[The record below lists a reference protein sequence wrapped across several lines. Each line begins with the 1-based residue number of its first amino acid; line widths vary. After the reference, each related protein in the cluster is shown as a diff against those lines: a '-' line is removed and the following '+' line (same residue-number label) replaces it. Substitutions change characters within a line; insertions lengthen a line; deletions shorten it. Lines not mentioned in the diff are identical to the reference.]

1 MGISI
6 IRILVFILLP
16 SIVFGQS
23 LHLSTSKQTSDNN
36 PSTFLLENGEVT
48 ISNSSLQFSSTN
60 NTITGFEDFG
70 ISPDKSTVGVLK
82 RPEGQGE
89 IILFN
94 SRGDTLTSYTGKSL
108 SSDDPSQAVYPLNNS
123 NVILRDNITY
133 FTLYDTFG
141 DILTGISSSS
151 ESEEGETIAEVVMS
165 QDGQT
170 VVVYN
175 PKVKRKGNLGS
186 KAQVML
192 PDKTFQNIYFSTDR
206 YLKEVKVS
214 EDGNFVVAITAQEGT
229 NDRVLIMDK
238 YGNELN
244 NISTDENLLGISLS
258 DDSEY
263 ITLFSSGRVM
273 VYSVLD
279 GERLGATS
287 IRSSVFLA
295 DYFPEDNII
304 LVLMGNYSA
313 SSENM
318 NNVEFRAINIGQR
331 AIASEE
337 FSGVLGF
344 SEAITPEFV
353 RFSSNNYQLKGGS
366 KRINITANF

>member
-1 MGISI
+1 MGIRI
-6 IRILVFILLP
+6 IRILVFILFP
-16 SIVFGQS
+16 SIVFGQT

-36 PSTFLLENGEVT
+36 TSTFLLGNGEVT
-48 ISNSSLQFSSTN
+48 ISNNSLQFSSN
-60 NTITGFEDFG
+60 NNAITDFEDFG
-70 ISPDKSTVGVLK
+70 VSPDKSIIGVLK
-82 RPEGQGE
+82 RSEGQGE

-94 SRGDTLTSYTGKSL
+94 SLGDTLNSYTGKSL
-108 SSDDPSQAVYPLNNS
+108 ASDDPSQAVYPLNNS
-123 NVILRDNITY
+123 NVIFRDNITY

-141 DILTGISSSS
+141 ETLTGISSSS

-165 QDGQT
+165 KDGQT
-170 VVVYN
+170 MVVYN

-206 YLKEVKVS
+206 YLKEVRVS
-214 EDGNFVVAITAQEGT
+214 EDGNFVIAITAQEGA

-244 NISTDENLLGISLS
+244 DISTDENLLGISLS

-313 SSENM
+313 STGTM

-331 AIASEE
+331 AIAGEE

>member
-1 MGISI
+1 MGIDI
-6 IRILVFILLP
+6 IRILVFILFP
-16 SIVFGQS
+16 SIVFGQT
-23 LHLSTSKQTSDNN
+23 LNLSTSKQTSDNN
-36 PSTFLLENGEVT
+36 PSTFLLESGEVV
-48 ISNSSLQFSSTN
+48 ISNRSLQFSSTN

-82 RPEGQGE
+82 RSEGQGE
-89 IILFN
+89 IVLFN
-94 SRGDTLTSYTGKSL
+94 SLGDTLNSYTGKSL
-108 SSDDPSQAVYPLNNS
+108 ASDDPSQAVYPLNNS
-123 NVILRDNITY
+123 NLILRDNITY
-133 FTLYDTFG
+133 FTFYDTFG
-141 DILTGISSSS
+141 EISTSMSSSS
-151 ESEEGETIAEVVMS
+151 ESEEGETIAEIVMNP
-165 QDGQT
+165 DGQT
-170 VVVYN
+170 VLVYN

-186 KAQVML
+186 KAQVMM

-214 EDGNFVVAITAQEGT
+214 GDGNFVVAITAQEGT

-244 NISTDENLLGISLS
+244 SISTDENLLGTSLS

-273 VYSVLD
+273 VYSVHD

-287 IRSSVFLA
+287 IRSSVYLA
-295 DYFPEDNII
+295 DYFPDDNVI

-313 SSENM
+313 DTGTM

-331 AIASEE
+331 EIASEE
-337 FSGVLGF
+337 FSGALGF

>member
-1 MGISI
+1 MGTSI
-6 IRILVFILLP
+6 IRILVFILFP
-16 SIVFGQS
+16 STVFGQT
-23 LHLSTSKQTSDNN
+23 LNLSTSKQTSDNN
-36 PSTFLLENGEVT
+36 PSTFLLESGEVA
-48 ISNSSLQFSSTN
+48 ISNRSLQFSSTN
-60 NTITGFEDFG
+60 STITGLENFG

-82 RPEGQGE
+82 RSKGQGE
-89 IILFN
+89 IVLFN
-94 SRGDTLTSYTGKSL
+94 SLGDTLNSYTGKSL
-108 SSDDPSQAVYPLNNS
+108 ASDDPSQAVYPLNNS
-123 NVILRDNITY
+123 SLILRDNITY
-133 FTLYDTFG
+133 FTFYDTFG
-141 DILTGISSSS
+141 EISTSMSSSS

-165 QDGQT
+165 PDGQT
-170 VVVYN
+170 VVIYN

-186 KAQVML
+186 RAQVML

-214 EDGNFVVAITAQEGT
+214 GDGNFVVAITAKEGT

-244 NISTDENLLGISLS
+244 SISTDENLLGISLS
-258 DDSEY
+258 GDSEY

-273 VYSVLD
+273 VYSVLA

-287 IRSSVFLA
+287 IRSPVFLA
-295 DYFPEDNII
+295 DYFPDDNVI

-313 SSENM
+313 NTG
-318 NNVEFRAINIGQR
+318 NVNDIEFRAINIEQR
-331 AIASEE
+331 EIVSEQ
-337 FSGVLGF
+337 FSGALGF